1 MATSTWVRNFIDLH
15 THLSGAVK
23 EFHVIIRNLAPH
35 PHAGAIQTLVIGMTS
50 YIENVTQTFDD
61 LCTQSQRGPPF
72 DPTMIV
78 IMQDTMSKISEQV
91 KGLHL
96 LHALAL
102 TMFENM
108 QTTNSSDHE
117 HGGPPPQTQDDSSDS
132 GHQEPVGNRGMVKDF
147 ATALLDELE
156 RLGADV
162 TEHRRRLRQ
171 NSAVPQID
179 VCQPKVT
186 EAHSEAVVEQDGSH
200 LNPKITLGQL
210 SECPPQVDTCQHS
223 VPETVNDKHGSKTVI
238 TQVRP
243 NSYPPMTPG
252 QHIEC
257 LQTEMQCKSK
267 CIKTER
273 LGQDMVKSQ
282 LPDLN
287 KTNSKGH
294 STHKSMKKK
303 NSAQHKTKFM
313 RHGQNTVQYISPHRP
328 KTKFRAQLQKVKINQ
343 NPNKKK
349 KSNTNQIL
357 MARLSDHKIPDHSL
371 TSNALP
377 NKPRFKTRYK

>member
-1 MATSTWVRNFIDLH
+1 M
-15 THLSGAVK
+15 K

-35 PHAGAIQTLVIGMTS
+35 PHAGAIQTLVKGMTS
-50 YIENVTQTFDD
+50 YIENFTQTFDD
-61 LCTQSQRGPPF
+61 FFTQSQRGPPF

-78 IMQDTMSKISEQV
+78 IIQDTMSRISEQV

-102 TMFENM
+102 AMFENM
-108 QTTNSSDHE
+108 QTTNSSDLDHQ
-117 HGGPPPQTQDDSSDS
+117 GPPPQTQDDSSDS
-132 GHQEPVGNRGMVKDF
+132 GHQEQSPNLHQNSVHAPIQEISWYNIPGI
-147 ATALLDELE
+147 TEELE
-156 RLGADV
+156 HTSNYEGEQTRAPIQEVSWYAVLG
-162 TEHRRRLRQ
+162 
-171 NSAVPQID
+171 
-179 VCQPKVT
+179 
-186 EAHSEAVVEQDGSH
+186 
-200 LNPKITLGQL
+200 
-210 SECPPQVDTCQHS
+210 
-223 VPETVNDKHGSKTVI
+223 VPENKNRSI
-238 TQVRP
+238 TTRP
-243 NSYPPMTPG
+243 NSYPPMPPG

-257 LQTEMQCKSK
+257 LQKEMQCKSK

-303 NSAQHKTKFM
+303 RSAQHKTKFM
-313 RHGQNTVQYISPHRP
+313 RHGQNTVQYKSPQLP
-328 KTKFRAQLQKVKINQ
+328 KTKFRAQPQKVKINQ
-343 NPNKKK
+343 KPNKKK

-357 MARLSDHKIPDHSL
+357 MARLSDLKIPDHSL
-371 TSNALP
+371 TSNASSFTDILHLPFKLMP

>member
-1 MATSTWVRNFIDLH
+1 MATSTCVRNFIDLH

-35 PHAGAIQTLVIGMTS
+35 PHAGAIQTLVKGMTS
-50 YIENVTQTFDD
+50 YIENFTQTFDD
-61 LCTQSQRGPPF
+61 FCTQSQRGPPF

-78 IMQDTMSKISEQV
+78 IMQDTMSRISEQV

-108 QTTNSSDHE
+108 QTTNSSDLDHQ
-117 HGGPPPQTQDDSSDS
+117 GPPPQTQDDSSDS
-132 GHQEPVGNRGMVKDF
+132 GHQEQSPNLHQNSVHAPIQEISWYNIPGI
-147 ATALLDELE
+147 TEELE
-156 RLGADV
+156 HTSNYEGEQTRAPIQEVSWYAVLG
-162 TEHRRRLRQ
+162 
-171 NSAVPQID
+171 
-179 VCQPKVT
+179 
-186 EAHSEAVVEQDGSH
+186 
-200 LNPKITLGQL
+200 
-210 SECPPQVDTCQHS
+210 
-223 VPETVNDKHGSKTVI
+223 VPENKNRSI
-238 TQVRP
+238 TTRP

-257 LQTEMQCKSK
+257 LQKEMQCKSK

-303 NSAQHKTKFM
+303 RSAQHKTKFM
-313 RHGQNTVQYISPHRP
+313 RHGQNTVQYKSPQLP
-328 KTKFRAQLQKVKINQ
+328 KTKFRAQPQKVKINQ
-343 NPNKKK
+343 KPNKKK

-357 MARLSDHKIPDHSL
+357 MTRLSDHKIPDHSL
-371 TSNALP
+371 TSNASSFTDILHLPFKLLP